1 MEVIC
6 LQNEAFYQLIEDVV
20 ERIKE
25 KQQRIQDK
33 WVSSQRAMEIL
44 NGLENVKRG
53 VYGGAVGWFGFDG
66 MMDTCIA
73 IRTIVFKDKKAY
85 IQAGAGIVADS
96 VPESEYEEC
105 MRKARGQLSA
115 LEKALKGDF

>member
-1 MEVIC
+1 LHMIDGLVSC
-6 LQNEAFYQLIEDVV
+6 LPAGTLSGAP
-20 ERIKE
+20 K
-25 KQQRIQDK
+25 K
-33 WVSSQRAMEIL
+33 RAMEIL

-53 VYGGAVGWFGFDG
+53 VYGGAVGWFGYDHV
-66 MMDTCIA
+66 MDTCIA
-73 IRTIVFKDKKAY
+73 IRTIVFKDGKAY